1 MRHHSYRGQRLQA
14 LALAL
19 GMAVGLPVATRVAA
33 EPATGGAGQGGAG
46 IRQTRPG
53 ARAHAAQRRARA
65 VQGRP
70 VRAAAHHTEGRAGRW
85 RHPTHAGAGHG
96 QGVHGQPGA

>member
-33 EPATGGAGQGGAG
+33 EPATGGAGQGRRNPASPP
-46 IRQTRPG
+46 RRPRPCRPTPRPG
-53 ARAHAAQRRARA
+53 RPRATL
-65 VQGRP
+65 
-70 VRAAAHHTEGRAGRW
+70 RAAAHHTEGRAGRW